1 MALRAAS
8 SPTSAPP
15 VAARSAV
22 RRCGAGGSNVSSV
35 PIASSRRHLGCGGMS
50 ASEMDWWQGHPAIR
64 AAVIFAVF
72 LVLAFLFDRWMAAR
86 GRKLA
91 GRVLRG
97 QITQET
103 DTRLRFVRRLIW
115 LVLLVVGAL
124 IALSQFDGLG
134 RVAGSF
140 LASGALVAAIVGFAA
155 RQTLANLVAGIMLT
169 ISQPLRVGD
178 WVTFEDNYGVVEDVR
193 LNFTILRTLSEQR
206 ILIPNERLAS
216 GILRNDTLEKDGVDL
231 DVHLWLAPDADLEKA
246 LAALRDGTDQTVRV
260 AESTVEGVRLT
271 VGGERVPP
279 RDRPKR
285 EAQLREESL
294 LSLRAA
300 GVIAG

>member
-1 MALRAAS
+1 MRGDLATTLAEFWERNDQWIGALL
-8 SPTSAPP
+8 TLI
-15 VAARSAV
+15 
-22 RRCGAGGSNVSSV
+22 GW
-35 PIASSRRHLGCGGMS
+35 IL
-50 ASEMDWWQGHPAIR
+50 
-64 AAVIFAVF
+64 
-72 LVLAFLFDRWMAAR
+72 LAFAFDRWFTAR

-91 GRVLRG
+91 DKVLRG
-97 QITQET
+97 GLSQEV
-103 DTRLRFVRRLIW
+103 DTRLRFIRRLVW
-115 LVLLVVGAL
+115 LTIIVIGVLSTVG
-124 IALSQFDGLG
+124 QFTGLDKL
-134 RVAGSF
+134 ATSL
-140 LASGALVAAIVGFAA
+140 LASGALAAAIVGFAA
-155 RQTLANLVAGIMLT
+155 RQTLANLVAGIMLALT
-169 ISQPLRVGD
+169 QPLRVGD